1 MTPNKQIQINK
12 SRKGEIIKEG
22 ILQEKGVSLLGVLGE
37 ESILDQ
43 QFIMDIIKIIVTLTG
58 GQVEVE
64 VVDVVEVE
72 EDVEV
77 EVEGVDVVEAVEEDV
92 EVEEVEAF
100 EDSCM
105 V

>member
-58 GQVEVE
+58 GQVEV
-64 VVDVVEVE
+64 VDVVEVE
-72 EDVEV
+72 EEEDV
-77 EVEGVDVVEAVEEDV
+77 EVEGVDVVEAEAVEEDA